1 MAVFYFI
8 FFFEDALRNKRRHF
22 ARRSGRKDVSGS
34 RFKHVAFLLLV
45 NSVHSSNTNMLKR
58 FNFRE
63 VKKKSVSLEGRG
75 GEIKSNKIFRAE
87 ESRGE

>member
-1 MAVFYFI
+1 MFLV
-8 FFFEDALRNKRRHF
+8 FFFAEEALRNKRRHL
-22 ARRSGRKDVSGS
+22 AGRSGRKDVSGS

-63 VKKKSVSLEGRG
+63 LKKSVFLERVG

-87 ESRGE
+87 ERAGVNK